1 MGDRG
6 ERSLKL
12 ISQHDRVNGP
22 NVWSGQSDGV
32 RDLWLSVLEAQLPLL
47 RSLLVS
53 VRNFGRL
60 R

>member
-12 ISQHDRVNGP
+12 ASQHDRVNGLS
-22 NVWSGQSDGV
+22 VWSGQSEGV
-32 RDLWLSVLEAQLPLL
+32 RDLRLSVPEAQLPLL
-47 RSLLVS
+47 RRLLVS